1 MAEPVASRGDA
12 QLKTLMRLS
21 FILDAAGE
29 QVLGKGAPAM
39 MYHAGRDTG
48 RDRRLGTGIVGED
61 DIEEALALILTEGE
75 EVWRFERWQ
84 DPGEEGLW
92 MENGDRRTTWLLFR
106 RCPLMTLA
114 KKAGSKPGGILCQ
127 AMHGYVSGSMEDIL
141 ARRVD
146 IRIGHCGP
154 RACKLLL
161 ELR

>member
-61 DIEEALALILTEGE
+61 DIEEALVLILTEGE

-84 DPGEEGLW
+84 DPGGGRALDGERRPPDHMVAVQALPSDDACQKGRIETRRHFMPGHAWLCLRVHGGYPGPEG
-92 MENGDRRTTWLLFR
+92 
-106 RCPLMTLA
+106 
-114 KKAGSKPGGILCQ
+114 
-127 AMHGYVSGSMEDIL
+127 
-141 ARRVD
+141 
-146 IRIGHCGP
+146 GH
-154 RACKLLL
+154 
-161 ELR
+161 